1 MIQGPALLGCF
12 LPPTQSC
19 ATRRRRIAWKR
30 HDVVT
35 RESSPKYSR
44 RSSSGSLTAARR
56 IPLWLAESGGL
67 GRRPSIIRRN
77 LGTPSWL
84 SPCRPRAQSRAPSPD
99 RRANRIVPNGVDPGS
114 APIGALVIHDFL
126 EHSRCIHALMQ
137 AQVSEAAQT
146 NRIEVR
152 ALVWRGGCQ
161 QFHALRRLVA
171 VEGDRR
177 ANLGSLHGIPDG
189 SVWKN
194 LRSLRGEL
202 LRLGCI
208 AAHRQRQG
216 RTPQAARGLA
226 IARQRVG
233 TRIGFVEFGGDVPES
248 PAQRCLRGPLVQFVR
263 LTTLA
268 IGIPV

>member
-1 MIQGPALLGCF
+1 
-12 LPPTQSC
+12 
-19 ATRRRRIAWKR
+19 
-30 HDVVT
+30 
-35 RESSPKYSR
+35 
-44 RSSSGSLTAARR
+44 
-56 IPLWLAESGGL
+56 
-67 GRRPSIIRRN
+67 
-77 LGTPSWL
+77 
-84 SPCRPRAQSRAPSPD
+84 
-99 RRANRIVPNGVDPGS
+99 
-114 APIGALVIHDFL
+114 
-126 EHSRCIHALMQ
+126 MQ

-268 IGIPV
+268 MDIPVGPLQAEAEVLLRPACEPLNLPGDGRRIALDVGDCEEALVDPRSVDPPRPQFLR